1 MNSLHI
7 ELLTL
12 EAMPH
17 LVRLARTPTL
27 EDFDDAL
34 GVGYR
39 RLESR
44 LPFDEASE
52 LYCDLDCRWEAYRN
66 ALRDRFAAHALEVQ
80 P

>member
-39 RLESR
+39 RLEGQ

-52 LYCDLDCRWEAYRN
+52 LYCDLDARWNTYRN
-66 ALRDRFAAHALEVQ
+66 ALRDRFAAYAVEVL